1 MEAIVWL
8 FLEIG
13 GLLAIAGFVFFGIGW
28 WLRGKTEP
36 VKTSVTPTP
45 AEPAR
50 SGPSLAE
57 LAWDAEK
64 QHWEKQV
71 TELKAERDGLLA
83 EVSGLRARS
92 AAPAPTP
99 KPAKPRA
106 RKTKK

>member
-8 FLEIG
+8 FREIG

-28 WLRGKTEP
+28 WLKGKTEP
-36 VKTSVTPTP
+36 VKTKVTPAP

-64 QHWEKQV
+64 QHWEEQA
-71 TELKAERDGLLA
+71 TELRAERDALLA

-92 AAPAPTP
+92 EAPAPTP
-99 KPAKPRA
+99 KPAKPRP